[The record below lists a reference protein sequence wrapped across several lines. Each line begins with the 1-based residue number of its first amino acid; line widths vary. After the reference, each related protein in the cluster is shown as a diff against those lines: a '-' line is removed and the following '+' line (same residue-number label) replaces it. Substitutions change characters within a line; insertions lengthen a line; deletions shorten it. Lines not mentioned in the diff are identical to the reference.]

1 MLEIKKMS
9 NIFNFDRIFK
19 TECILLNFTRNYRIK
34 NLDDFEGDEADTYL
48 WKTGLSN
55 LKEKGMTICNITNR
69 CLEISLR
76 GGKINVGYY

>member
-1 MLEIKKMS
+1 MS

-19 TECILLNFTRNYRIK
+19 TECSLLNFTRNCRIK
-34 NLDDFEGDEADTYL
+34 NLDDFEGDETDTYL

-55 LKEKGMTICNITNR
+55 LRGKGMTICNITNKF
-69 CLEISLR
+69 LVISLR